1 MRARVVWSPRAIRRA
16 IEAARYIAEDNPTA
30 AVEWAQGLFES
41 ARPLARFPELGRVVS
56 EVGRAE
62 VHEIILRGYRVVY
75 RVAPRLV
82 EVLTVRHGKRKFS
95 FREVGVRKPR

>member
-16 IEAARYIAEDNPTA
+16 TEAALYTAEDNPSA
-30 AVEWAQGLFES
+30 AVEWARGVFDS
-41 ARPLARFPELGRVVS
+41 ARPLAQFPELGRVVP
-56 EVGRAE
+56 EVSRPE
-62 VHEIILRGYRVVY
+62 IREIIFRGYRVVY

>member
-16 IEAARYIAEDNPTA
+16 TEAAQFIAAENPSA
-30 AVEWAQGLFES
+30 AVEWARGLFDS
-41 ARPLARFPELGRVVS
+41 ARPLAQFPDLGRVVP

-62 VHEIILRGYRVVY
+62 VREIIFGSYRVVY

-82 EVLTVRHGKRKFS
+82 EVLTVRHAKRRFS
-95 FREVGVRKPR
+95 FREVGVRKHR

>member
-1 MRARVVWSPRAIRRA
+1 LKSRVVWSPRAIRRA
-16 IEAARYIAEDNPTA
+16 TEAARYVAEDNPNA
-30 AVEWAQGLFES
+30 AAEWARGLFDS
-41 ARPLARFPELGRVVS
+41 ARPLAQFPELGRVVP

-62 VHEIILRGYRVVY
+62 VREIIFRGYRVVY

-95 FREVGVRKPR
+95 FRELGVRQPR